1 MLEMIEQFHTWQ
13 ALPLV
18 KDEKMDDDCERGS
31 FRAYQII
38 ASLREYGAS
47 NILNLYEG
55 QICK

>member
-1 MLEMIEQFHTWQ
+1 MIEQFHTWQ